1 MFGWNMGVSSLC
13 DPHAGSLRAAPVKG
27 WSVGV
32 YRRDEA
38 MAISES
44 RESTQQRRRGNI
56 RWRTYRGVDTAM
68 NGVYAG
74 ISKYVADDGH
84 REVAMIAV
92 YAPSRVVDGSA
103 CRRVQSSIYRSSIG
117 LRGVLVAAEIHVC

>member
-1 MFGWNMGVSSLC
+1 MRPTRWQPSSSAC
-13 DPHAGSLRAAPVKG
+13 EGMVC
-27 WSVGV
+27 
-32 YRRDEA
+32 
-38 MAISES
+38 
-44 RESTQQRRRGNI
+44 
-56 RWRTYRGVDTAM
+56 WRRGVDTAM